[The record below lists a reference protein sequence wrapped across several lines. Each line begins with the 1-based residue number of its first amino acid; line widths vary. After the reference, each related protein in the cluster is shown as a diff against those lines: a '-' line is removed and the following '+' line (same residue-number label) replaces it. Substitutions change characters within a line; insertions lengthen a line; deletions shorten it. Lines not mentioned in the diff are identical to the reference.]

1 MKWKLLMNVFPFEI
15 KKEIFTFIR
24 LSLAVWF
31 ELGGNVICKRFIP
44 TPHFFFF
51 LPVITEERAIYI
63 ELRNYLNN
71 LRSRLPFSS
80 EPVFL

>member
-1 MKWKLLMNVFPFEI
+1 MNVFPFEI

-44 TPHFFFF
+44 TPHFFFSCR
-51 LPVITEERAIYI
+51 LLLKKGRYI
-63 ELRNYLNN
+63 
-71 LRSRLPFSS
+71 SS
-80 EPVFL
+80 

>member
-1 MKWKLLMNVFPFEI
+1 MNVFPFEI

-44 TPHFFFF
+44 TPHFFFS
-51 LPVITEERAIYI
+51 EERAIYI